1 MARIVKDYDL
11 YVRRN
16 LARGYSAKD
25 LNVSFLSEK
34 KFRLQ
39 NKMDELK
46 DRGRRVMTEVKGD
59 IITKWEEK
67 SREFVDA
74 FLLLFGRERL
84 HHLWNE
90 SKGKL
95 IQALSPPGSPS
106 GSVNGDIDGDEYDD
120 DEEEYELPGE
130 VSIHMEQHS
139 PRARRTYHRRVLES
153 PTMVL
158 GRSGAAAAAL
168 NSSTSSTN
176 AEIGSTR
183 LGASNSREEDDDDD
197 DEYEEVEFERRSN

>member
-46 DRGRRVMTEVKGD
+46 DRGRRELTKVKGD

-67 SREFVDA
+67 SREFIDA

-106 GSVNGDIDGDEYDD
+106 GSVNGDYIDFDD
-120 DEEEYELPGE
+120 DEDDEATEDDGVASRGSSDNNGPE
-130 VSIHMEQHS
+130 VNIHMEHS
-139 PRARRTYHRRVLES
+139 PRGRRTYHRRVVDS
-153 PTMVL
+153 PTTL
-158 GRSGAAAAAL
+158 RKNDQYSPD
-168 NSSTSSTN
+168 
-176 AEIGSTR
+176 
-183 LGASNSREEDDDDD
+183 EDDDDD
-197 DEYEEVEFERRSN
+197 VEFERRSN